1 MLSLIAS
8 LALASPAASPELVYV
23 DPKGTIRWTKD
34 KREVALFGANY
45 CLPSALDYRA
55 AKAIGADL
63 KKLIRQDMTHFA
75 RMGWDALRFSF
86 WGDWESS
93 DAQGNLVVDDRL
105 DLLDYT
111 LAEAKKRG
119 IYFLLSPIV
128 TYDARWPEM
137 KEYPE
142 AHGFSRTYDR
152 GKLGTDPDA
161 IKAQT
166 NYLRQILDHINP
178 YTGVALK
185 DEPSI
190 LFVEMINEPWHHP
203 EDPAKAKAYVDAL
216 VEAVRSTGCKKLT
229 FHNVSQ
235 DFRMAPILRDS
246 KVDGTTFGWYPS
258 GLNANHELKGNFLRY
273 VDDYPAMRDPVL
285 ADKPRIVYEFDMP
298 DTITGYAYPAMARA
312 FRSGGIGMAC
322 MFSYDMLATA
332 PYNLG
337 WTTHLLNLVYTPKKA
352 ASAVIAAEVM
362 RRLPAGKTY
371 GPYPINR
378 RFGDF
383 RVSYEQDLA
392 ELVAKDAFMYSNDTT
407 SRPPAPQ
414 SLKKIVGHGS
424 SPLVSYKGTGTYF
437 LDKLR
442 DGLWRLEVYPDVLQ
456 VSDPFNDPSKDRPNF
471 ALTRPSWPM
480 RIILPDLGSNFSAQ
494 GIDAGNASKAK
505 AARGNILVRPG
516 VYLLRGPKAGSAA
529 IPERI
534 GNLGLREFVCPPDLR
549 ANLPLIF
556 KSARLAPLFI
566 PAYDVPIL
574 SASRSGEARN
584 GPGRLVEGS
593 APGQKALAL
602 STSTRMPE
610 DFSVSLYV
618 GDRKLT
624 GSKLSVRL
632 RGRAEGAKVR
642 VVLVDRDGAA
652 WASVIPAAT
661 EWQTVEVPLSEM
673 KPSRWALLPQG
684 FPGTWSYWADQPA
697 GSHKLDP
704 SHIERLQFSL
714 RREDNAVAE
723 GVEIESA
730 TITP

>member
-8 LALASPAASPELVYV
+8 LALSAPAELVYL
-23 DPKGTIRWTKD
+23 DPKGVVRWTKD
-34 KREVALFGANY
+34 KKEVALFGANY
-45 CLPSALDYRA
+45 CLPTALDYRA
-55 AKAIGADL
+55 AKAVGADM

-93 DAQGNLVVDDRL
+93 DAEGNLVANDRL

-142 AHGFSRTYDR
+142 ARGFSRKYDR

-161 IKAQT
+161 LKAQV
-166 NYLRQILDHINP
+166 NYLRQILNHVNP

-203 EDPAKAKAYVDAL
+203 EVGTKYVDAL
-216 VEAVRSTGCKKLT
+216 VDAVRSTGCKKLT

-285 ADKPRIVYEFDMP
+285 ATKPRIVYEFDMP
-298 DTITGYAYPAMARA
+298 DTNTGYAYPAMTRA
-312 FRSGGIGMAC
+312 FRSGGMQMAC

-332 PYNLG
+332 PTNLG

-352 ASAVIAAEVM
+352 ASAVIAAEAM

-371 GPYPINR
+371 GAYPANR

-383 RVSYEQDLA
+383 RVSYEEDLA
-392 ELVAKDAFMYSNDTT
+392 ELVTNDVFMYSNDTK
-407 SRPPAPQ
+407 SPPPSPK
-414 SLKKIVGHGS
+414 SLKKIVGYGS
-424 SPLVSYKGTGTYF
+424 SPVVRYKGSGIYF

-442 DGLWRLEVYPDVLQ
+442 DGLWRLELYPDIDQ
-456 VSDPFNDPSKDRPNF
+456 IDDPFTDPSRDRLKF
-471 ALTRPSWPM
+471 ALMRRTRPM
-480 RIILPDLGSNFSAQ
+480 RITLPDLGSDFSVEA
-494 GIDAGNASKAK
+494 IDVGNSLKAKAK
-505 AARGNILVRPG
+505 AAGVIVRPG
-516 VYLLRGPKAGSAA
+516 VYLLRGPKAGKAA
-529 IPERI
+529 VPSRV
-534 GNLGLREFVCPPDLR
+534 GHLGLREFVCPPDTPGGIR
-549 ANLPLIF
+549 ETMPLAGP
-556 KSARLAPLFI
+556 STLFD
-566 PAYDVPIL
+566 PERDVPML

-584 GPGRLVEGS
+584 GPGRLVNGS
-593 APGQKALAL
+593 AEGKKALAL
-602 STSTRMPE
+602 STAARPPE

-618 GDRKLT
+618 GDRKLS
-624 GSKLSVRL
+624 GSKLCVRL
-632 RGRAEGAKVR
+632 RGRAEGAKLR

-652 WASVIPAAT
+652 WAAVIPST
-661 EWQTVEVPLSEM
+661 TDWQIIEVPLSAM

-684 FPGTWSYWADQPA
+684 FPGTWSYWADQPLGA
-697 GSHKLDP
+697 HTLAP
-704 SHIERLQFSL
+704 SKVERLQFSL
-714 RREDNAVAE
+714 RREDGAVSQ
-723 GVEIESA
+723 GVEIEGASFV
-730 TITP
+730 P